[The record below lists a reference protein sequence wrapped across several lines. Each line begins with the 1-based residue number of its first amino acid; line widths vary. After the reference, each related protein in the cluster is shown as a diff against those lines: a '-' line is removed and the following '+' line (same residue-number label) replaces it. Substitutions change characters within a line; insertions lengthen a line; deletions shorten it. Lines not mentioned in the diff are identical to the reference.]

1 MSPLRHAP
9 TTAVMAMRGNGWRSL
24 MDKRTIMASP
34 HIAATPEPALT
45 PADMAQLITNP
56 RSFAEP
62 QRVHDALAWLR
73 ANLPVS
79 LAVTAD
85 FEPFWLITKHR
96 DVMEIERQSGIF
108 HNGDRSTVLI
118 PEKML
123 RAVEHAVHS
132 PHLTR
137 SLVNMDGQE
146 HRLFRSLTQSW
157 FMPGNVKRLSD
168 RIRSIARNH
177 VDRMMRRGGECDFVS
192 DVALHYPLHVVMEIL
207 GVPEEDEGRML
218 VLTQQLFGARDPEL
232 ARDAAAMDDPASGL
246 AMFQAVLG
254 DFHAYFNALTAER
267 RSSPRDDLASVIA
280 NARIDG
286 KPISERDANGY
297 YVLVATAGHDTT
309 SASTA
314 GAIWALAERP
324 ELLRQVQADPSLIGG
339 LVEEAIRWT
348 TPVKHFMRTATQD
361 YDLRGQTIKAGD
373 WVMLSYLSAN
383 RDEDVFAAPFDFR
396 IDRHPNGQV
405 AFGYGAHL
413 CLGQH
418 LAKLEMRILLEE
430 MLPRLKSLAI
440 AGQPAWTQSSFVS
453 GPKRLPIRF
462 EAN

>member
-1 MSPLRHAP
+1 MTSSNTATAP
-9 TTAVMAMRGNGWRSL
+9 A
-24 MDKRTIMASP
+24 D
-34 HIAATPEPALT
+34 ALT
-45 PADMAQLITNP
+45 PADLAELITNP

-62 QRVHDALAWLR
+62 QRVHDAFAWLR
-73 ANLPVS
+73 ANRPVS

-85 FEPFWLITKHR
+85 FEAFWLVTKHQ
-96 DVMEIERQSGIF
+96 DVMDIERQANIF

-118 PEKML
+118 PERML
-123 RAVEHAVHS
+123 RAVEGAIQS

-137 SLVNMDGQE
+137 SVVNMDDHE
-146 HRLFRSLTQSW
+146 HRAFRSLTQSW
-157 FMPGNVKRLSD
+157 FMPGNVKKLSE
-168 RIRSIARNH
+168 RIRGIARNH
-177 VDRMMRRGGECDFVS
+177 VDRMFARGGECDFVS
-192 DVALHYPLHVVMEIL
+192 DVALHFPLHVVMEIL

-232 ARDAAAMDDPASGL
+232 ARDAAAMDDPAKGL

-254 DFHAYFNALTAER
+254 DFNAYFSKLTADR
-267 RSSPRDDLASVIA
+267 RENPRDDLASVIA
-280 NARIDG
+280 NAQIDG

-309 SASTA
+309 SASTS

-361 YDLRGQTIKAGD
+361 YELRGQTIKAGD
-373 WVMLSYLSAN
+373 WVMMSYLSAN
-383 RDEDVFAAPFDFR
+383 RDEDVFEAPAEFR
-396 IDRHPNGQV
+396 IDRNPNKQI
-405 AFGYGAHL
+405 AFGYGPHV

-430 MLPRLKSLAI
+430 LLPRLKSLEI
-440 AGQPAWTQSSFVS
+440 AGTPAWTQSNFVS